1 MRKVGIEIYNFDEL
15 SKDIQEKLIE
25 KRQDDDYNFYCDFE
39 LEEDMENIAKNLLN
53 EYFKGATFKQVFYDL
68 SCRQGSG
75 SMIEFTIY
83 LEDINKKYKSLT
95 KKEINKISNL
105 GGTQINVYHNDNLY
119 CHENSYDIEC
129 QDYTVYD
136 NNLEKIQEKI
146 DNMLENFKKD
156 IYDMNC
162 ELTKQGYNLL
172 DEVSTRETVIYSL
185 REYEYFKDGTIF
197 DNDFTR
203 ESE

>member
-39 LEEDMENIAKNLLN
+39 LEKDMEDIAKNLLN
-53 EYFKGATFKQVFYDL
+53 EYFKGAIFKQVFYDL
-68 SCRQGSG
+68 SCGQGSG
-75 SMIEFTIY
+75 SMIEFTIS
-83 LEDINKKYKSLT
+83 LEDINKKYKALT
-95 KKEINKISNL
+95 KKEINKVSNL
-105 GGTQINVYHNDNLY
+105 GYTQINVYHNDNLY
-119 CHENSYDIEC
+119 CHENSYGIEY

-136 NNLEKIQEKI
+136 NNLEKTQEKI

-162 ELTKQGYNLL
+162 ELTKQGYILL
-172 DEVSTRETVIYSL
+172 DEVSTRETAIYSL

-197 DNDFTR
+197 NNDFTR
-203 ESE
+203 ENE

>member
-39 LEEDMENIAKNLLN
+39 LEKDMEDIAKNLLN
-53 EYFKGATFKQVFYDL
+53 EYFKGAIFKQVFYDL
-68 SCRQGSG
+68 SCGQGSG
-75 SMIEFTIY
+75 SMIEFTIS
-83 LEDINKKYKSLT
+83 LEDINKKYKALT
-95 KKEINKISNL
+95 KKEINKVSNL
-105 GGTQINVYHNDNLY
+105 GYTQINVYHNDNLY
-119 CHENSYDIEC
+119 CHEKTYDIEY
-129 QDYTVYD
+129 QDYTVCD
-136 NNLEKIQEKI
+136 DDLEKI

-172 DEVSTRETVIYSL
+172 DEVSTRETAIYSL
-185 REYEYFKDGTIF
+185 RENEYFKDGTIF
-197 DNDFTR
+197 NNDFTR
-203 ESE
+203 ESD

>member
-39 LEEDMENIAKNLLN
+39 LEKDMEDIAKNLLN
-53 EYFKGATFKQVFYDL
+53 EYFKGAIFKQVFYDL
-68 SCRQGSG
+68 SCGQGSG
-75 SMIEFTIY
+75 SMIEFTIS
-83 LEDINKKYKSLT
+83 LEDINKKYKALT
-95 KKEINKISNL
+95 KKEINKVSNL
-105 GGTQINVYHNDNLY
+105 GYTKINVYHNDNLY
-119 CHENSYDIEC
+119 CHENSYGIEY

-136 NNLEKIQEKI
+136 NNLEKTQEKI

-162 ELTKQGYNLL
+162 ELTKQGYILL
-172 DEVSTRETVIYSL
+172 DEVSTRETAIYSL

-197 DNDFTR
+197 NNDFTR
-203 ESE
+203 ENE

>member
-39 LEEDMENIAKNLLN
+39 LEKDMEDIAKNLLN
-53 EYFKGATFKQVFYDL
+53 EYFKGAIFKQVFYDL

-75 SMIEFTIY
+75 SMIEFTIS
-83 LEDINKKYKSLT
+83 LEDINKKYKALT
-95 KKEINKISNL
+95 KKEINKVSNL
-105 GGTQINVYHNDNLY
+105 GYTQINVYHNDNLY
-119 CHENSYDIEC
+119 YHENTFDVEY

-162 ELTKQGYNLL
+162 ELTKQGYILL
-172 DEVSTRETVIYSL
+172 DEVSTRETAIYSL

-197 DNDFTR
+197 NNDFTS
-203 ESE
+203 ESD